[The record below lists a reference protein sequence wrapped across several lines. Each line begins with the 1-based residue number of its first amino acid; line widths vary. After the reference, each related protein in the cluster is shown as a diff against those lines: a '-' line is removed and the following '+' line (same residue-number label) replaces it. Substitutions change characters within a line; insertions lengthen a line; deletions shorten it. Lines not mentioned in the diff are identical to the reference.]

1 MNIFVAS
8 WFFPPTTS
16 SEGIVTYK
24 LLSNSEHNYDVCCST
39 SRQWSYHSSMEM
51 TKKENIDVYSVETD
65 DIEEW
70 QEWTI
75 NKFEQLFQK
84 RHYECIMTRSTPP
97 ESIVVG
103 REIKKKHPEIKWI
116 ASLADPVAN
125 NPYELKAYIED
136 NPNLSDRK
144 KIELLTIL
152 RSNDLLG
159 IEKLEKRHE
168 SGIKLLAKLK
178 KWEQEVLK
186 EADLLISPSATQLR
200 YICNGEWNQ
209 KFFALPHSFDETFYP
224 RESCQEKKNRIKL
237 RYIGYSDALRSLKP
251 IVFAVKRMREENFAD
266 LEKLDI
272 EFIGNIPGEIRD
284 MIMDYYLYDIIK
296 CLPSVDYY
304 DSLKLM
310 QSSDWLIHVDAFFPQ
325 IQSGGSIFFAGK
337 IADYMG
343 ANKPILALT
352 GKGSP
357 ADEMIRRYGG
367 MCCDSR
373 DIDNVKRV
381 LQQIAAGTVVEIN
394 EAFRENFNAVKVAS
408 DFDKKA
414 NELVK
419 GYYSRKNSNWPAKPE
434 NHNEKLLTI
443 CVPSYNVSRYLNR
456 CLTSLVDYKLAG
468 YTEILVIDDGS
479 KDNTASI
486 AKEFAARYEGI
497 VYLYEKENGGHG
509 STINYAIQKA
519 KGKFFRV
526 VDGDDWVDS
535 RELCKLIEKIISDEI
550 DADVIS
556 SNYHEVDIETS
567 AIREV
572 TQNEKLEFYRKY
584 SFEELNVQNIYL
596 TLASMMIKTS
606 ILRQMGIKLQEHTF
620 YVDVEFILY
629 PVPYI
634 NSLLFTPEFVYK
646 YARGNAEQSVALP
659 NMVKRYDHHTR
670 VLKRVLEYEQRVKLT
685 DGQKKY
691 YDAILERLLFTQYA
705 LGLVYDEDKVR
716 GYRRTKTFDAYL
728 YKKRRDLYN
737 NISKTMRLV
746 SNARRY
752 KFNYK
757 KAMMAPSVIGY
768 NIYIKVLSSILNMAQ
783 KLFNTPLYKMVRS
796 SGLITVITKLK
807 SFIGIVKK

>member
-39 SRQWSYHSSMEM
+39 SRQWSYRSSMEM

-75 NKFEQLFQK
+75 NKFEQLFQE

-125 NPYELKAYIED
+125 NPYELKAYIAD

-144 KIELLTIL
+144 KEELLTIL
-152 RSNDLLG
+152 QRNDLLG
-159 IEKLEKRHE
+159 IEKVEKRHE

-178 KWEQEVLK
+178 RWEQDVLK

-224 RESCQEKKNRIKL
+224 QESYQEKKNRIKL

-251 IVFAVKRMREENFAD
+251 IVFAVKRMREENFTD

-325 IQSGGSIFFAGK
+325 IQPGGSIFFAGK

-367 MCCDSR
+367 MCCDFQ
-373 DIDNVKRV
+373 DIDNVKRA
-381 LQQIAAGTVVEIN
+381 LQQIAAGTAVEIN
-394 EAFRENFNAVKVAS
+394 EAFREDFNAVKVAS

-419 GYYSRKNSNWPAKPE
+419 GHYSRKNSNWPSASE

-486 AKEFAARYEGI
+486 AREFASRYEGI

-519 KGKFFRV
+519 RGKYFRV

-535 RELCKLIEKIISDEI
+535 RELCKLIENIICDEI

-567 AIREV
+567 VVREV

-606 ILRQMGIKLQEHTF
+606 ILRQMGITLQEHTF

-705 LGLVYDEDKVR
+705 LGLVYDEDKLR
-716 GYRRTKTFDAYL
+716 GYRRTKAFDAYL
-728 YKKRRDLYN
+728 YKKRRDLYDDV
-737 NISKTMRLV
+737 SKTMRLV

-768 NIYIKVLSSILNMAQ
+768 NIYIKVLSSILNVAQ

-807 SFIGIVKK
+807 SFISIVKK